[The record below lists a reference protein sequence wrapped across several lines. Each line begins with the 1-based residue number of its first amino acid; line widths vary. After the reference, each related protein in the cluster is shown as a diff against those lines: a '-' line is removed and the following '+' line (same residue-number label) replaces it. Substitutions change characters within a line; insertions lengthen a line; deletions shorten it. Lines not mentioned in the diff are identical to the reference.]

1 MATGGSAPT
10 SAMNLKM
17 ELITRLKNVQ
27 LGEVTRKI
35 EGIEG
40 QLNASR
46 NVVEFIKCKQLTQL

>member
-1 MATGGSAPT
+1 
-10 SAMNLKM
+10 MNLKM

-27 LGEVTRKI
+27 LGEVTKKI
-35 EGIEG
+35 EGTEG